1 MGITPRI
8 YFDAK
13 SCPDCSVKWWWRKYS
28 TNWHVWCQRLALLQR
43 WSFHGSQMLQLF
55 NQTSHFNW
63 HVNIIILLLSEN
75 GKPGYHITSCGNSM
89 HCGNP
94 KPFRNLLNSLYNHAV
109 CGIFMW
115 TRAFATSVEGGLCAT
130 SVETLCGRKLA
141 RGFAQ
146 ENYHFITSCW
156 KLLLPTTLL
165 AAPVIHHIHLSVIYN
180 AKPQKFTSCMS
191 RAFV

>member
-1 MGITPRI
+1 
-8 YFDAK
+8 
-13 SCPDCSVKWWWRKYS
+13 
-28 TNWHVWCQRLALLQR
+28 
-43 WSFHGSQMLQLF
+43 MLQLF
-55 NQTSHFNW
+55 NRTSHFIW
-63 HVNIIILLLSEN
+63 HVNIIILLFSENGN
-75 GKPGYHITSCGNSM
+75 GKPGCLLHYQPWQFNALWQFNP
-89 HCGNP
+89 NP
-94 KPFRNLLNSLYNHAV
+94 KPFRNLLYRLCSHAV

-165 AAPVIHHIHLSVIYN
+165 AAPVIDHIHLSVIYN

-191 RAFV
+191 RAVV